1 MRTRLDIL
9 IIFAERLT
17 AVLDNGF
24 IRELG
29 SRDKAKL
36 EERLS
41 MISGKVQF
49 QQTGDYVN
57 IIDPFTSKCEVG
69 NLLIVRIP
77 IFEEKY
83 SNIRQTMEESF
94 D

>member
-49 QQTGDYVN
+49 
-57 IIDPFTSKCEVG
+57 
-69 NLLIVRIP
+69 
-77 IFEEKY
+77 
-83 SNIRQTMEESF
+83 
-94 D
+94 